1 MTTIIS
7 PKQFSPVEDAENI
20 KKACQ
25 GWGTDE
31 KAIISILGHRNL
43 FQRKLV
49 RLAFQEIYHQDL
61 LQQLKCELSGNL
73 ERAISLW
80 TLDPADRDAV
90 LANETLQKS
99 DPDYRVIIEIACIRS
114 PEDLLAVKR
123 AYKFRYKH
131 SLEEDLAS
139 STTADIRKVRFNTLL
154 RPYASYSKII
164 GFWVV
169 ILQLLVGVTSAYRY
183 DGDEFDETVAQS
195 EASTLHQEIHGKAF
209 NKEEV
214 IRILSTRSQA
224 QLNATF
230 NIYKDIYG
238 HSITKGFPGGDY
250 FSTLRTVIRCIR
262 DPKKYFAK
270 VLRSAIN
277 MEETNEDAL
286 SRVIVT
292 RAEKDL
298 KDIKELYL
306 KRNNISVDE
315 AVAREWS
322 GDYKTFIL
330 ALLGADQN

>member
-20 KKACQ
+20 RKACQ

-99 DPDYRVIIEIACIRS
+99 DPDCRVIIEIACIRS

-139 STTADIRKVRFNTLL
+139 STTADIRK
-154 RPYASYSKII
+154 
-164 GFWVV
+164 
-169 ILQLLVGVTSAYRY
+169 LLVGVTSAYRY
-183 DGDEFDETVAQS
+183 EGDEFDETVAQS

-209 NKEEV
+209 NNEEV